1 MEEMS
6 KFQRWYNKNK
16 QALNAKRKQKYATD
30 PIYREKVLASQHERN
45 KARSQQRQYRETV
58 LGQVVRAYSVGE
70 AALLIQR
77 RVQTLTLWEQKGVIP
92 LPIFPAPRA
101 YTHHQIML
109 IRELVYIVTKAW
121 VRRINNGKIKA
132 EIEAQRAKIFAHWY
146 ELPDALQN

>member
-1 MEEMS
+1 MEEIS
-6 KFQRWYNKNK
+6 RFQIWYSKNK
-16 QALNAKRKQKYATD
+16 QALNAKRRHKYLTD

-58 LGQVVRAYSVGE
+58 LGQVVRAYSIGE

-77 RVQTLTLWEQKGVIP
+77 RVQTLTHWEQKGVIP

-101 YTHHQIML
+101 YTHHQVML
-109 IRELVYIVTKAW
+109 IRELVYIVTKTW

-132 EIEAQRAKIFAHWY
+132 EIEAQRAKIFAHWH
-146 ELPDALQN
+146 ELPDTLQN